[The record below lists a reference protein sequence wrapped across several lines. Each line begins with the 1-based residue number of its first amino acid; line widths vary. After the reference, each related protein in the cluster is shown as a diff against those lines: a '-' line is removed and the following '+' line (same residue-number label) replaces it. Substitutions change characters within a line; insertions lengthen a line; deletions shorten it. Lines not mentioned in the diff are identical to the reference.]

1 MLAGTHE
8 DCRAVTCSNE
18 FALYGVPQM
27 QYALRKKLIY
37 AQTQPYTQTTAFKR
51 TNNKTRLFVLVH
63 TDLARLRGFLHQ
75 VPRCLLLPAVLEGEL
90 CDTST
95 TREFTSRQYLSST
108 FYYGS
113 SRFTAAWFTID
124 YTTQSRY
131 VVHTLLESRVF
142 IIENIKMMM
151 TIPTKTA
158 HSEDSNIIGC
168 T

>member
-90 CDTST
+90 GVI
-95 TREFTSRQYLSST
+95 L
-108 FYYGS
+108 
-113 SRFTAAWFTID
+113 
-124 YTTQSRY
+124 
-131 VVHTLLESRVF
+131 VVLLENLLRDNTHLRLFITGPLVSRRHGSRLTTLPSQDMWSTLF
-142 IIENIKMMM
+142 LNHEYLLLRILR
-151 TIPTKTA
+151 
-158 HSEDSNIIGC
+158 
-168 T
+168 